1 MSAHVEAN
9 SVQPTAKRTG
19 NFTARIRSL
28 PVVSWVIGDRDSAA
42 AGAGCGL
49 VGGACCA
56 GGALL
61 TGLGISSSAAVSA
74 FIGDTQ
80 MYFIAASVLMMG
92 AWIFCVARRVNF
104 KMQTLAPM
112 LIRQGTRMGVIYGA
126 LLLAS
131 MGLAGL
137 AGVSM

>member
-1 MSAHVEAN
+1 
-9 SVQPTAKRTG
+9 
-19 NFTARIRSL
+19 
-28 PVVSWVIGDRDSAA
+28 
-42 AGAGCGL
+42 
-49 VGGACCA
+49 
-56 GGALL
+56 
-61 TGLGISSSAAVSA
+61 
-74 FIGDTQ
+74 